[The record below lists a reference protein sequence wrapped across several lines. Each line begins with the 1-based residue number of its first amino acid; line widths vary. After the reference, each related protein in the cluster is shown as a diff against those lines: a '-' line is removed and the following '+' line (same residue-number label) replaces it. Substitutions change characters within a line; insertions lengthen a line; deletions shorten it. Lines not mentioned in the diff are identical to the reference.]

1 VIEFVNHLRQVSGFP
16 PGPSVSST
24 NKTGHAMPAILTP
37 RQTQSKIQTNK
48 QYIIEKYIDLLYY
61 NRTDE
66 TLKFN
71 SPSLS

>member
-1 VIEFVNHLRQVSGFP
+1 MIEFVSHLSGFP

-24 NKTGHAMPAILTP
+24 NKTGHAITAILLKVA
-37 RQTQSKIQTNK
+37 SNAIKKNQTNK

-66 TLKFN
+66 TLTFN

>member
-1 VIEFVNHLRQVSGFP
+1 VSGFS

-24 NKTGHAMPAILTP
+24 NTIAAILTP